1 MANGGMAANKDSVF
15 TRDYGIEVEMLQID
29 DLEKSRD
36 AFRAGGDKGG
46 VDIMWTTVDTFAL
59 EYGGLSRLN
68 PKAILQYDWSRGGD
82 AIAVDRSI
90 RSVADLKGK
99 RLATAEASPSHYFG
113 LYVLTQGGLA
123 NRDVNWVFTAS
134 AVDAANVFKAGKVD
148 AAVSWSPDV
157 YVAAREREGGHILA
171 STKEA
176 SNLIADVFVARGDF
190 LEQHPED
197 ARRFVAGWLK
207 GVEMVQKNPDRAA
220 VLLQKSLTGVNTL
233 EDAKDMLEDV
243 KLPSFAENRAFFDPR
258 GSLVNY
264 FTIYQT
270 AQNIW
275 RKIGKISSVTAAQ
288 QTVDTRFLEAAAEF
302 FPQQTA
308 AAKPD
313 EFDFTAG
320 PKRDA
325 APILTKTV
333 SIFFPTGAS
342 VLDENAKAV
351 LETQVIDLAA
361 TFGNA
366 YLRISGNT
374 DNAGSRDAN
383 MRLSRARADAVA
395 QFLVSKGFDRNKF
408 EVIGNGPD
416 KPVADNTSEQGRA
429 QESPHRLRGR
439 SPRVAPAVADNRG
452 AHGLPCRGRRPPRG
466 RAPGDGRERLRGGL
480 LRGRGARGGVAARAA
495 ARRGRRGPARAPV
508 VVHRQPR
515 VAGPRPG
522 GGGRVAARRACC
534 ACASP
539 SPTCGRGWRRARRWT
554 ATR

>member
-1 MANGGMAANKDSVF
+1 MARQLTPLGRVLFVIAGLALLGYAAAKYGLLGRLGGMVAPEKRAEGTVSKDDFGGGPAGGEAGGAATGGPTGLRPGAGTRLNRPIKVAIVLWGGYAGGIMANGGMVPNKDSVF
-15 TRDYGIEVEMLQID
+15 TKDYGVEVEMLQID
-29 DLEKSRD
+29 DFEKSRD

-46 VDIMWTTVDTFAL
+46 VDIMWTTVDAYAL

-99 RLATAEASPSHYFG
+99 RLACAEATPSHYFG
-113 LYVLTQGGLA
+113 LYVLTQGGLT
-123 NRDVNWVFTAS
+123 NRDVDWVFTAS

-157 YVAAREREGGHILA
+157 YVAARERDGGHILA

-190 LEQHPED
+190 LERHPED

-233 EDAKDMLEDV
+233 EDAKAMLEDV

-308 AAKPD
+308 PAKPD

-333 SIFFPTGAS
+333 SIFFPTGSS

-383 MRLSRARADAVA
+383 MRLSKARADAVS

-416 KPVADNTSEQGRA
+416 KPVADNSSEQGRA
-429 QESPHRLRGR
+429 RNRRTDFEVV
-439 SPRVAPAVADNRG
+439 PR
-452 AHGLPCRGRRPPRG
+452 
-466 RAPGDGRERLRGGL
+466 E
-480 LRGRGARGGVAARAA
+480 
-495 ARRGRRGPARAPV
+495 
-508 VVHRQPR
+508 
-515 VAGPRPG
+515 
-522 GGGRVAARRACC
+522 
-534 ACASP
+534 
-539 SPTCGRGWRRARRWT
+539 
-554 ATR
+554 

>member
-1 MANGGMAANKDSVF
+1 MARQLTPLGRILFVVAGLSLLGYALYKYGMLDRLSGVVAPEKRAEGTVSKDDFGPMSSGEGASPASAGGPAGLRPSGGSRLTRPIKVAIVLWGGYAGGIMANGGMTPNRDSVF
-15 TRDYGIEVEMLQID
+15 TRDYGVEVEMLQID
-29 DLEKSRD
+29 DFEKSRD

-46 VDIMWTTVDTFAL
+46 VDIMWSTVDAYAL
-59 EYGGLSRLN
+59 EYGGLSRLA

-90 RSVADLKGK
+90 RTVGDLKGK
-99 RLATAEASPSHYFG
+99 RLACAEATPSHYFG
-113 LYVLTQGGLA
+113 LYVLTQGGLT
-123 NRDVNWVFTAS
+123 NRDVDWVFTAS

-157 YVAAREREGGHILA
+157 YVAARERDGGHILA

-176 SNLIADVFVARGDF
+176 SNLIADIFVARGDF
-190 LEQHPED
+190 LQNHPED

-207 GVEMVQKNPDRAA
+207 GVDMVQKNPERTA

-233 EDAKDMLEDV
+233 DDARGMLQDV
-243 KLPSFAENRAFFDPR
+243 KLPSYAENRAFFDPR

-264 FTIYQT
+264 YTIYQT

-275 RKIGKISSVTAAQ
+275 RKIGKISSVNPAQ

-302 FPQQTA
+302 FPQTG

-313 EFDFTAG
+313 EFDFKAP

-333 SIFFPTGAS
+333 SIYYPTGSA

-351 LETQVIDLAA
+351 LDSQVVDLAA

-383 MRLSRARADAVA
+383 MRLSRARAEAVA
-395 QFLVSKGFDRNKF
+395 QFLVSKGFDRDKF
-408 EVIGNGPD
+408 EVVGNGPD
-416 KPVADNTSEQGRA
+416 KPLADNATDAGRA
-429 QESPHRLRGR
+429 K
-439 SPRVAPAVADNRG
+439 NRRTDFEII
-452 AHGLPCRGRRPPRG
+452 A
-466 RAPGDGRERLRGGL
+466 RE
-480 LRGRGARGGVAARAA
+480 
-495 ARRGRRGPARAPV
+495 
-508 VVHRQPR
+508 
-515 VAGPRPG
+515 
-522 GGGRVAARRACC
+522 
-534 ACASP
+534 
-539 SPTCGRGWRRARRWT
+539 
-554 ATR
+554 